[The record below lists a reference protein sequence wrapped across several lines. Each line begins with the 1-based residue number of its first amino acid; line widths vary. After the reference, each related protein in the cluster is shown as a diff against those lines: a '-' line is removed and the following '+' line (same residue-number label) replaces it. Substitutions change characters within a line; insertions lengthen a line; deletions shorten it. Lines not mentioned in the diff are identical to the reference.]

1 MKAKSKQKKVIE
13 QVGALEVGQS
23 FNKKEFIISIWDNS
37 DYFIN
42 RSFDVLF
49 STAKKEFSDRG
60 FKTEKGLI
68 IRIK

>member
-1 MKAKSKQKKVIE
+1 MKAKSKQKKVSE
-13 QVGALEVGQS
+13 KVASLEVGQN
-23 FNKKEFIISIWDNS
+23 FNKKDFITSVWGSSN
-37 DYFIN
+37 YFID

-68 IRIK
+68 IRTK